1 MQRKREAL
9 FLPKSPLVFV
19 LGAIRF
25 DPVLAIEDYIP
36 GIQESLRKN
45 GFPKVRTRM
54 IPHRIVKKEDSTLL
68 AEAKKQWEVH
78 DSANR
83 TSILVDQDALAVQ
96 TTAYSTYERLHE
108 LFELAL
114 GAVADSLEVN
124 EVLRCGLR
132 YIDIVDC
139 PDGDTI
145 TSWVQPE
152 LLGISGFGEF
162 DRQVGRSTTEFT
174 GPDGST
180 VRIRANLVQQG
191 VVLPPDLIPC
201 ELEFPESPVR
211 EQPFVM
217 LDFDHFSESHF
228 AYERKAT
235 LEHLAMLHD
244 GVDLAFRNS
253 VTPHALDQWKQQV

>member
-1 MQRKREAL
+1 MQRKRDAL

-36 GIQESLRKN
+36 AIQESLRKKE
-45 GFPKVRTRM
+45 FPKVRTRM

-68 AEAKKQWEVH
+68 AEAKKQWEFH

-96 TTAYSTYERLHE
+96 TTAYSTYERFHE
-108 LFELAL
+108 LFEIAL
-114 GAVADSLEVN
+114 GTVADSLEVN

-132 YIDIVDC
+132 YIDIVDW
-139 PDGDTI
+139 PDGEEV
-145 TSWVQPE
+145 TSWVRPE
-152 LLGISGFGEF
+152 LLGISSLEEF
-162 DRQVGRSTTEFT
+162 RRQITQSKTELT
-174 GPDGST
+174 GPDGT
-180 VRIRANLVQQG
+180 TLRIRASLLKQG

-201 ELEFPESPVR
+201 ELSFPAPPER
-211 EQPFVM
+211 EKPFVM

-228 AYERKAT
+228 SYEREAA
-235 LEHLAMLHD
+235 LDHLAMLHD

-253 VTPHALDQWKQQV
+253 VTPNALDQWKNT